1 MVERIKSPCVGIC
14 SAGIGDAV
22 CRGCKRFSHEVIAW
36 NTYSELE
43 RRLVRH
49 RLDRFL
55 TQVVEV
61 RLELIDTLR
70 LRRAV
75 ETYQLVEIA
84 ADRNPYCQIQ
94 ELLQFAARRIQ
105 TLESCG
111 FRLRPDY
118 SQKSLTAVR
127 DDIDQEFWR
136 LSQAH
141 FDRYVAPGIVAEANI
156 NTVHLDNNPR
166 N

>member
-1 MVERIKSPCVGIC
+1 VVERIKSPCVGIC
-14 SAGIGDAV
+14 SSGIGDAV

-36 NTYSELE
+36 NSYSEVE

-55 TQVVEV
+55 AQVVEV
-61 RLELIDTLR
+61 RLELIDIFR

-75 ETYQLVEIA
+75 EAYRLVDIA

-94 ELLQFAARRIQ
+94 ELLQAAASRIQ
-105 TLESCG
+105 TPEGCG

-118 SQKSLTAVR
+118 SQKSLAAVR
-127 DDIDQEFWR
+127 DDIDQEFWQ

-156 NTVHLDNNPR
+156 NTADLDNNPR